1 MSTSTATLEAQIS
14 QQLDAYIAAFNAGDF
29 ATASSHYNE
38 PAISISAS
46 AVTMFP
52 ARKDLLG
59 SRERTPKSTVIP
71 LSEVYPSYQSELV
84 LKFCKVGWTEEGDR
98 AGRRVGVG
106 QLRVQEVEE
115 GWVELRGVH
124 GDLYAEEDGEGL
136 VDCGHSSTSH

>member
-52 ARKDLLG
+52 ARKDLSDLF
-59 SRERTPKSTVIP
+59 SSIVERRRKDGFDHSEWAGPKKVI
-71 LSEVYPSYQSELV
+71 V
-84 LKFCKVGWTEEGDR
+84 LD
-98 AGRRVGVG
+98 
-106 QLRVQEVEE
+106 
-115 GWVELRGVH
+115 
-124 GDLYAEEDGEGL
+124 EGL
-136 VDCGHSSTSH
+136 VLASCACKRLRKDGSSCEEFTATYTLRKAEQGWLIAAIHQHAIEMQFK